1 MNAKMSVTM
10 NARAKPLWDEALAMP
25 DEDRAALAQDLL
37 ESLHGPPDEGVE
49 EAWRAEIE
57 RRVED
62 AENGRGITYSL
73 EETLARARTRLRQG
87 R

>member
-10 NARAKPLWDEALAMP
+10 NARAKKLLDEALELP
-25 DEDRAALAQDLL
+25 EEDRAKLAHDLL
-37 ESLHGPPDEGVE
+37 DSLHGPPEEGAE
-49 EAWRAEIE
+49 EAWRIEIE

-62 AENGRGITYSL
+62 AENGRGVTYSL
-73 EETLARARTRLRQG
+73 EETLARARARLRQA